1 MFSKGAMFQPLQRE
15 NNVVTVKRDKL
26 QELIASQ
33 NKMKELEEQV
43 ETWKH
48 KAIHAEEKLREQV
61 SKEVEHMKKMKSELR
76 EKQSVVDKTKTLE
89 EKHLLILKIK
99 EKEYNDLKK
108 KLDLVEKK
116 NGALQSKYVTLEK
129 KYVDLNTKYMELN
142 K

>member
-1 MFSKGAMFQPLQRE
+1 MFQPLQRE

-26 QELIASQ
+26 QELIVSQ
-33 NKMKELEEQV
+33 NKVKELEEQV
-43 ETWKH
+43 EMWKH
-48 KAIHAEEKLREQV
+48 KAINAEHKLREQV

-99 EKEYNDLKK
+99 EKEYIDLKK
-108 KLDLVEKK
+108 KLELVEKK